1 MDDILLGPPS
11 PTTYGLFS
19 RFVDWIVPAMHHTV
33 SALEQ
38 PLLRGLLAF
47 QTGSLKFLAVGNLMH
62 ISRTSGHPKKPF
74 SKSLK
79 IWPPVYPVNDLKTI
93 RCHIAM
99 TIVHASLALGTL
111 LCCSILFITNILML
125 RKKNKKKQNK
135 NKKKQ
140 TNNMGT
146 LWCLFVLFIENTMMS
161 HCNTIENTVSY

>member
-125 RKKNKKKQNK
+125 RKKKQQQQKKKP
-135 NKKKQ
+135 
-140 TNNMGT
+140 NNMGT
-146 LWCLFVLFIENTMMS
+146 LRCLFLLFIENTMMS